1 MQQATIKLALCAT
14 LLMAGLGTSAQAQ
27 TQQARANQVGVPYRM
42 QSSRTEI
49 ILGGEVIMRLV
60 GEAGQTAEQRA
71 DIIRERLIP
80 ILALD
85 NLQAEDVVLRAGPD
99 MAYTSIYVRNHLL
112 VTVTQGLA
120 RTNNTTPENL
130 ARIYAE
136 RFRRILPM
144 NSGGEYNQYTDAA
157 ERGRS
162 L

>member
-1 MQQATIKLALCAT
+1 MKKAMLTAFGAAI
-14 LLMAGLGTSAQAQ
+14 LLAGLGTGAQAQ
-27 TQQARANQVGVPYRM
+27 TQEAKSNQVGVPYRTH
-42 QSSRTEI
+42 SSRTEI
-49 ILGGEVIMRLV
+49 NLGGEVIMRLV

-71 DIIRERLIP
+71 NIIRERLIP

-120 RTNNTTPENL
+120 RANNTTPENL
-130 ARIYAE
+130 ARVYLE

-144 NSGGEYNQYTDAA
+144 TNGGEYDQYTDAA
-157 ERGRS
+157 ERGRI
-162 L
+162 